1 MNTFSTNGF
10 KSELSFLLHYYLF
23 IHLFKT
29 LRSCSQ
35 HNLYPF
41 CFYSTRLLM
50 INSQGLM
57 CVFSRGCE
65 CEQLLPYRE
74 RNIISDSF
82 LVMQRT
88 FPHVGARDI
97 HRPCEPNKT
106 KQNKKPF
113 SFITVIRAAGN
124 TNKTKHDL

>member
-41 CFYSTRLLM
+41 CFYSTRLADDKQPRP
-50 INSQGLM
+50 NV
-57 CVFSRGCE
+57 CVFQG
-65 CEQLLPYRE
+65 
-74 RNIISDSF
+74 
-82 LVMQRT
+82 M
-88 FPHVGARDI
+88 
-97 HRPCEPNKT
+97 
-106 KQNKKPF
+106 
-113 SFITVIRAAGN
+113 
-124 TNKTKHDL
+124 